1 MQTFESEHEALR
13 WAETFKRANKVDD
26 DFFGD
31 GFKFTAKQVTI
42 RACGLTFKQWVV
54 VCHVA

>member
-1 MQTFESEHEALR
+1 METFESEHEARR
-13 WAETFKRANKVDD
+13 WAETLKRANK
-26 DFFGD
+26 GD
-31 GFKFTAKQVTI
+31 GFKYTVKQVTI